1 MALFHFIQW
10 GCRLSNWSTEKS
22 EVLQETGDRGTQVN
36 G

>member
-10 GCRLSNWSTEKS
+10 GFRLSNWPTKKS
-22 EVLQETGDRGTQVN
+22 KVLQETGDRGTQVN